1 MNYKYKIEEKSLGFM
16 VVKETHEHGIPCSFS
31 LMQLKRNK
39 KYSIDDFV
47 NYQHLESYRRTKKWL
62 LQNYPELML

>member
-1 MNYKYKIEEKSLGFM
+1 MNYKYKIEEKSLGFA
-16 VVKETHEHGIPCSFS
+16 VVKETQEYDVRWTFS

-47 NYQHLESYRRTKKWL
+47 NYEHLESYRRTKKWL
-62 LQNYPELML
+62 LQNYPELLI